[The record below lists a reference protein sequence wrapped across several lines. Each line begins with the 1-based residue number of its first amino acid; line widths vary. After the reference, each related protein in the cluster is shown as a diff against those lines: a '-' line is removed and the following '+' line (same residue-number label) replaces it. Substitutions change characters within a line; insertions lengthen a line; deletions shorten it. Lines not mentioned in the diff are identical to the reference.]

1 MTAPV
6 QLSFDLDWCQRWSPA
21 GEQRWQHPRY
31 SRFDKTRYGVDKVDV
46 AVARAFVV
54 QHHYSRAWC
63 APKLCYGLF
72 DLAGQVPRLVGAAVL
87 SIPVKS
93 VITRA
98 FPTLTAF
105 YESVDLGK
113 FVLLD
118 EVPANGESW
127 FLTEVFRLAAKAG
140 IRGIVSFADPVAR
153 TTLATEDTPS
163 ETLFGGHIGE
173 VYGLAMGSQNG
184 RSGFG
189 YTGRSDRSYKILMPD
204 GRVFNEQARSKLLNR
219 RVGWEYAARFL
230 AGYGARPLRDGE
242 NPRTWL
248 PEALDA
254 AHARRLEHGGQHR
267 YLRVIGTTKPARA
280 AVRIGLPLLEPPR
293 RLIAA

>member
-1 MTAPV
+1 MTDR
-6 QLSFDLDWCQRWSPA
+6 QLALDLDWCQRWTPD
-21 GEQRWQHPRY
+21 GEQRWQHPRF
-31 SRFDKTRYGVDKVDV
+31 SVFDKTRYGVDEIGKQT
-46 AVARAFVV
+46 ARRFVTT
-54 QHHYSRAWC
+54 HHYSHAWC

-72 DLAGQVPRLVGAAVL
+72 DLAGEAPLLAGVAVL

-93 VITRA
+93 VVERA
-98 FPTLTAF
+98 FPNLTAL
-105 YESVDLGK
+105 YESVELGK

-127 FLTEVFRLAAKAG
+127 FLTEVFRLAAGEG

-153 TTLATEDTPS
+153 TTLATEDTPAQVV
-163 ETLFGGHIGE
+163 FPGHIGE
-173 VYGLAMGSQNG
+173 VYGLAMGSQDG

-189 YTGRSDRSYKILMPD
+189 YTGRSKGNYKTLMPD
-204 GRVFNEQARSKLLNR
+204 GLVFNEQAKSKLLNKR
-219 RVGWEYAARFL
+219 TGWKYAARFL
-230 AGYGARPLRDGE
+230 VSYGARPLRDGE

-267 YLRVIGTTKPARA
+267 YLRVIGTTKKARA
-280 AVRIGLPLLEPPR
+280 AVRIGLSILLAPR